1 MKATLLTSALA
12 LCAITAVAADPQ
24 PQAPPPE
31 PTHPVS
37 QQTLS
42 APATSLKQDSPLV
55 AAAKRAGRLGKKPT
69 SVITNDTLLKTGG
82 HFTTTQYQDPLPNP
96 KAAAGQAGA
105 TDAPI
110 TTNNAPAPATAPPAD
125 AAKKAAD
132 QKAAKT
138 AKAAA
143 KRAGSDYYGESVE
156 NVNEDPAAQ
165 EGAMRPPTTP
175 GPARAPKPT
184 SAPAPPRPPSE

>member
-12 LCAITAVAADPQ
+12 ICAITAVAADTQ

-42 APATSLKQDSPLV
+42 APAKNQQQDSPLV

-82 HFTTTQYQDPLPNP
+82 HFTTTQSQEPLPST
-96 KAAAGQAGA
+96 KTTGQAGA
-105 TDAPI
+105 SDAPI
-110 TTNNAPAPATAPPAD
+110 TTNNAPAPATAPAVD
-125 AAKKAAD
+125 TAKKTAD
-132 QKAAKT
+132 EKAAKT

-143 KRAGSDYYGESVE
+143 RRAGADAYGESIE
-156 NVNEDPAAQ
+156 NVSEDPAAQ
-165 EGAMRPPTTP
+165 EGAMRQTTP
-175 GPARAPKPT
+175 GPAAAPKPV